1 MAGGFADILRSL
13 LLSVVVSP
21 EPRMHLWAQGWRR
34 AWSSRVPCPAPL
46 AQAHGGTILSSQ
58 EAWKPRQEACHPQQ
72 ALQAE
77 AVPGAPSA
85 HLRELTA
92 GEGGEVDHPH
102 PENSVGACQRGCGQL
117 GAKASGGCT
126 KLPSFPLTGAMLFP
140 LPWALSWASSSK
152 AVWNQG
158 WGPGKGE

>member
-13 LLSVVVSP
+13 LLSVEVHLSP
-21 EPRMHLWAQGWRR
+21 GCIYGLRAGAEPGAPG
-34 AWSSRVPCPAPL
+34 APALPPGPGPRWDHPL
-46 AQAHGGTILSSQ
+46 LPGSLEASAGGLPPTTGP
-58 EAWKPRQEACHPQQ
+58 AGRGCRW
-72 ALQAE
+72 
-77 AVPGAPSA
+77 APSA
-85 HLRELTA
+85 HLRALTA

-117 GAKASGGCT
+117 GAKAGGGCT
-126 KLPSFPLTGAMLFP
+126 KLPSLPLTGAMLVP

-152 AVWNQG
+152 AVWKQG